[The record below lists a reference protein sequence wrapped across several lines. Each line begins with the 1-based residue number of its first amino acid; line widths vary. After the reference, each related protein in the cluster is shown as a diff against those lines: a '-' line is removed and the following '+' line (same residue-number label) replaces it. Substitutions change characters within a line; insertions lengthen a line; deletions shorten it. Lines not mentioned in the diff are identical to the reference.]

1 MSSHIDENVVEL
13 KFDNAHFEKNAEKSM
28 TTLDK
33 LKKSLDFEG
42 TSKGLDEVVDA
53 GNRIDFNN
61 ATKSAGKLSS
71 AFSALEI
78 AGVTALVNIS
88 NRATNM
94 GMNLIKSMSG
104 IEMFTSG
111 WNKFGEMTRS
121 VGTLVSQGFAENKVY
136 DQLEKLNWFTDETSY
151 NLTSMVDSIG
161 KFTATGR
168 DLDDCVTA
176 MIGIADWA
184 AISGQ
189 NASTASRAMYQLSQA
204 LSAGYMRKE
213 DYKSIQNLNMDTEEF
228 RKTAIA
234 TAIELGTLQQIGEDT
249 FRSLRAETDPFN
261 TSQFAEHLTEDAWF
275 TADVMMGVYQKYA
288 KSVDQIYNYTKTHA
302 GMTTSEAIESL
313 DGVVDE
319 FSLKAFRAGQEART
333 FADAIDSIKDAV
345 STGWMNTFQLIFGE
359 YSEAKS
365 LWTDLANDL
374 YDIFIWTGDDGLNMR
389 NSWISQLMSKSMN
402 DVADL
407 LGKFQNVKTEVFEAF
422 EKITPPV
429 QKATKAFE
437 DLDTMVTKVMEGA
450 FGNGHDRYVKLTE
463 AGYNYYKIQN
473 KINETLG
480 DSFRYE
486 EEIVRKRDQEI
497 ESHEILVQ
505 TGAQTVAF
513 KQDEIEANKELV
525 KTLSELSDAELESQ
539 GYSKEQID
547 AMHTLREEA
556 DKLGLSMGEFLDNV
570 ENINGRW
577 ILIDSFQNLIEIAS
591 NIIDIFREVWVE
603 VFPPEKTVAK
613 IYDLLAGFHKFTEQL
628 KLGDEEA
635 SNLHD
640 ILKGLFTI
648 IRILGDAVLSLLKI
662 VNPVVKI
669 LKPVLNLVGSIL
681 AAGGRALAFVGQ
693 IADELELVGVAV
705 NEAYKAVK
713 TAFRAS
719 PVGKK
724 LYEWETALKNVKTTL
739 KGIFEIFTFGVNE
752 SPDLSWAQQLA
763 ASGVEKVGEIFA
775 KIAEYVTIAGESVA
789 NFFKNLRSGGTG
801 TGGKVAAIIDSLTQ
815 YFKMVGDVA
824 GSALD
829 KVQAF
834 FNGLD
839 FSKININTDASFGR
853 QLLEILQSAVSGG
866 LLAVLVDMAK
876 TFRDLEKL
884 SVKGSFVAVLDTLR
898 GTLKAYQTE
907 LKAEALKSIGI
918 GLLAIAGALLALSF
932 ADERGLENATASLM
946 MVGLVVGAVML
957 ALSKVKEAS
966 SQVNAVDTLTNS
978 LKHFIGG
985 LRRSVELVAA
995 GIALQEMAIAMGI
1008 ITLAIIGLSRAISND
1023 PAAIESAMWYM
1034 VAIFSAI
1041 EIFTVTISKVK
1052 MADIAKVGTV
1062 LVSFATAMGLMVTAM
1077 VALSKATVDD
1087 EGNDVTNRL
1096 LTAAGIMLAFFGGLV
1111 AIVAI
1116 LAKAK
1121 EVSVKMEGMAMM
1133 FIGIS
1138 VAVMILAKALEKF
1151 VDLAGTENID
1161 AGFKMLLKT
1170 LAMVGAVGMML
1181 GGVKIG
1187 PIRAGGGNIAGAAV
1201 AFVGISA
1208 SMLIFA
1214 KAVEKFG
1221 NLSGPVL
1228 FQGVTTVGL
1237 LMASIGA
1244 LSNLTDGKSMAI
1256 TGASL
1261 LIFATAIN
1269 AIVIPITILGS
1280 LPLET
1285 IGKGILAI
1293 TGAFL
1298 GFAVVGYL
1306 MAPTALA
1313 IKELGVGFLAF
1324 AGGLWLI
1331 SSAMSVATLG
1341 IGAFALAFAAA
1352 MPAIIL
1358 ALKALI
1364 TGITELIPLIV
1375 NQAVNIFVGVLQG
1388 IEMKIDTI
1396 AALLIEILIKILD
1409 VLSTRMEPL
1418 TEKLLECLIGLI
1430 NGLTAKVPDL
1440 GSALLELFEAV
1451 FGWVFQAIGTL
1462 VGDIGT
1468 GLTNSLPLMGEN
1480 LSGFMENASAFFD
1493 GVKKI
1498 GNDTLQGALLLAE
1511 LILAMAGAG
1520 LANAVTSLATL
1531 GMGYASMGEQLN
1543 VLAPYLVSFAQTVGE
1558 LTPDQVGKMFL
1569 AAEAA
1574 KALTEVAKNIPND
1587 GGIWGAI
1594 AGNNDAGSFGSSLEG
1609 LADGLVTFA
1618 TKTAS
1623 IDLSTVSTACDALNQ
1638 IIDMAKSIPNS
1649 GGLWGLIAGDN
1660 DMGEFGTALTQLGD
1674 GVVSFNERFK
1684 GADFSGLDSGISAV
1698 DKVIDMCKNMPTQG
1712 GLASLLDDKSMGT
1725 FGRNLKN
1732 LGSGITDFADTVND
1746 IKTDDLAVAEQ
1757 AFLSVAKMVNSV
1769 DGLNFEALKV
1779 FDDALSKAGVDGVN
1793 KFIEAFDTHQNDVE
1807 DAGSNFVNKLV
1818 SGLKNQAG
1826 SSGITTAGKSLGSK
1840 ALSSFKSTADGY
1852 SGGVYF
1858 VQGVVN
1864 GITAKTS
1871 SVYWAGYSL
1880 GQTAYRGQMD
1890 GQDSHSPS
1898 KLAEKGGKFYTQG
1911 YILGIKDNISG
1922 VYSAGYDISQ
1932 AAVDAVRDPLK
1943 MLNAVLAD
1951 ELNVDPVIR
1960 PTLDLSDVQ
1969 HGSSYLASM
1978 LNDSSIRSSLTGDI
1992 GKGRRANSS
2001 DVVSAINS
2009 LAESK
2014 GVGNTY
2020 QINGI
2025 NYNEGSDVAEAIET
2039 IVRAARVGG
2048 RA

>member
-13 KFDNAHFEKNAEKSM
+13 KFDNSHFEKNAEKSM

-42 TSKGLDEVVDA
+42 SSKGLDEVVDA

-121 VGTLVSQGFAENKVY
+121 VGTLVSQGFAEDKVY

-234 TAIELGTLQQIGEDT
+234 TAIELGTLQKIGEDT
-249 FRSLRAETDPFN
+249 FQSLRAETDPFS

-275 TADVMMGVYQKYA
+275 TADVMMEVYKKYSKA
-288 KSVDQIYNYTKTHA
+288 IDQIYDYTITHEN
-302 GMTTSEAIESL
+302 MTTSEAIEQLEGS
-313 DGVVDE
+313 VDE

-333 FADAIDSIKDAV
+333 FADAIDSVKDAA
-345 STGWMNTFQLIFGE
+345 STGWSTTFQLIFGE
-359 YSEAKS
+359 YSEAKQI
-365 LWTDLANDL
+365 WTDLANDL
-374 YDIFIWTGDDGLNMR
+374 YDIFVEGGNIR
-389 NSWISQLMSKSMN
+389 NTWLGELMSKSI
-402 DVADL
+402 DSVSEL
-407 LGKFQNVKTEVFEAF
+407 LSKFGSANSKISQAFEA
-422 EKITPPV
+422 ITPPV
-429 QKATKAFE
+429 QKATKALE
-437 DLDTMVTKVMEGA
+437 TLDTMVDKVLNGE
-450 FGNGHDRYVKLTE
+450 FGNGHDRYLKLTE
-463 AGYNYYKIQN
+463 AGYNYYQIQN
-473 KINETLG
+473 KVNETLG
-480 DSFRYE
+480 DSFRYADE
-486 EEIVRKRDQEI
+486 IVKKRDEEIASTDKINAKTTKTVEAKGQEV
-497 ESHEILVQ
+497 EV
-505 TGAQTVAF
+505 
-513 KQDEIEANKELV
+513 NKELI
-525 KTLSELSDAELESQ
+525 KSLGQLSDEELKSQ
-539 GYSKEQID
+539 GYTQDQID
-547 AMHTLREEA
+547 ALHTLRDEA
-556 DKLGLSMGEFLDNV
+556 DKLGMTFDDFIDNV

-577 ILIDSFQNLIEIAS
+577 ILLDSFQNLIEIVS
-591 NIIDIFREVWVE
+591 NIVSIFREVWAE
-603 VFPPEKTVAK
+603 VFPPERSIAK
-613 IYDLLAGFHKFTEQL
+613 IYDLIAGFHKFTEQL

-662 VNPVVKI
+662 INPVVKI
-669 LKPVLNLVGSIL
+669 LKPILNIVGSIL
-681 AAGGRALAFVGQ
+681 AAGGRALAFVGK

-713 TAFRAS
+713 TAFKAS
-719 PVGKK
+719 PIGKK
-724 LYEWETALKNVKTTL
+724 LYEWQTALNNVKTTL

-763 ASGVEKVGEIFA
+763 TSGVEKVGKIFA

-801 TGGKVAAIIDSLTQ
+801 VGGKVAGIINSLTQ

-946 MVGLVVGAVML
+946 MVGLVVGGIMFAL
-957 ALSKVKEAS
+957 AKVKEAS
-966 SQVNAVDTLTNS
+966 SQVNSVDTLTNS
-978 LKHFIGG
+978 LKHFISG

-995 GIALQEMAIAMGI
+995 GIALQEIAIAMGI
-1008 ITLAIIGLSRAISND
+1008 ITLAIIGLSRAISKD
-1023 PAAIESAMWYM
+1023 PKAIEDAMWYM
-1034 VAIFSAI
+1034 VAIFAAI
-1041 EIFTVTISKVK
+1041 EIFTVTMAKVK

-1077 VALSKATVDD
+1077 VALSKATVDED
-1087 EGNDVTNRL
+1087 GNDVTNRL

-1221 NLSGPVL
+1221 NLPGQVL
-1228 FQGVTTVGL
+1228 VQGVSTVGL

-1256 TGASL
+1256 TAASL
-1261 LIFATAIN
+1261 LIFAAAIN
-1269 AIVIPITILGS
+1269 AIVMPITILGS
-1280 LPLET
+1280 LSLET

-1293 TGAFL
+1293 TGAFI
-1298 GFAVVGYL
+1298 GFAIAGAL
-1306 MAPTALA
+1306 LAPAALA
-1313 IKELGVGFLAF
+1313 IKQLGIGFLAF

-1331 SSAMSVATLG
+1331 SSAMSVAALG

-1364 TGITELIPLIV
+1364 AGITELIPLIV

-1462 VGDIGT
+1462 IGDMGEGMT
-1468 GLTNSLPLMGEN
+1468 DALPAMGEN
-1480 LSGFMENASAFFD
+1480 LAGFMDNAKTFFD
-1493 GVKKI
+1493 GVKTI

-1511 LILAMAGAG
+1511 VVAAMAGSGMIDG
-1520 LANAVTSLATL
+1520 LGELLNIKT
-1531 GMGYASMGEQLN
+1531 GYAELGEQLN
-1543 VLAPYLVSFAQTVGE
+1543 EFAPYLVEFAQTVGE

-1587 GGIWGAI
+1587 GGLWGAI
-1594 AGNNDAGSFGSSLEG
+1594 AGENDAGSFGSSLEG

-1623 IDLSTVSTACDALNQ
+1623 VDLSTVSTACDSLNQ
-1638 IIDMAKSIPNS
+1638 IIEMASSIPNS

-1660 DMGEFGTALTQLGD
+1660 DMDDFGTALTQLGE
-1674 GVVSFNERFK
+1674 GVMSFNERFK

-1698 DKVIDMCKNMPTQG
+1698 YKVIDMCKNMPTQG

-1746 IKTDDLAVAEQ
+1746 IKSDDLAVAEQ

-1818 SGLKNQAG
+1818 SGLNSKAG

-1840 ALSSFKSTADGY
+1840 ALSSFKTTADGY

-1932 AAVDAVRDPLK
+1932 AAVDAIRDPLK

-2025 NYNEGSDVAEAIET
+2025 NYSEGSDVAEAIET